1 MKTAATCKLQLQK
14 NPGKSRTKAND
25 SMHFF
30 IASID
35 HEWRAYFMIT
45 APTAASPAAVSS
57 AHSHCASLDS
67 ARSATETPSL
77 VVNGKLLAAPMG
89 DGLGQLAA
97 SDPAE
102 DKDARG
108 RSGRRRSRDR
118 SPQQHLVSPSPD
130 SPLHRCPP
138 SGSRNDSASSS
149 PSGVR
154 ARRDRE
160 RASSAKKEAR
170 WRSRSPWSKK
180 KIRLQ
185 RWLEGKKRTEVQ
197 PRERGG

>member
-1 MKTAATCKLQLQK
+1 
-14 NPGKSRTKAND
+14 
-25 SMHFF
+25 MHFF

-57 AHSHCASLDS
+57 AHNHCASLDS
-67 ARSATETPSL
+67 ARSDTETPSL
-77 VVNGKLLAAPMG
+77 VVNGKLLEAPMG

-102 DKDARG
+102 DKDASG

-138 SGSRNDSASSS
+138 SGSRNDSAGSS

-170 WRSRSPWSKK
+170 WRSRLPWSKK
-180 KIRLQ
+180 K
-185 RWLEGKKRTEVQ
+185 G
-197 PRERGG
+197 